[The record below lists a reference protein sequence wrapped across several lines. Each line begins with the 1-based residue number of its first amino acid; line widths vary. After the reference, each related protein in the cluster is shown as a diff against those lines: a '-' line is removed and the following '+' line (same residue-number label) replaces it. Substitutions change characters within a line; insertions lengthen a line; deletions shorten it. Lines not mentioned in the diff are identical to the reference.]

1 MLETKENNIWSDIQT
16 IFHKEFGSEIYNS
29 WLSKLNFVS
38 YNLNSICL
46 SVETSFIK
54 EWITKEFLNGKK
66 RKINGEYVWIK
77 KGIKQLLLEK
87 FNIKIVEIIIDNSV
101 KSQNINYE
109 ADNVVSISEHNNV
122 YTIGAELNKLFT
134 FENYVVGESNKLAY
148 SVAKS
153 IINEEAIGFDVNP
166 LFLYSEVGLGKTH
179 LIQAMAWELKEK
191 YKNKNIVYL
200 SAEKFMYLF
209 VQSLQNKDIN
219 AFKEQFRN
227 IDILLI
233 DDIQFIAGK
242 EGTQKEFFYT
252 FNTLLSDNKKI
263 ILACN
268 KAPDNM
274 ENIDNQLKSRMSSGI
289 VVDINRPDYDMRFR
303 LAKKKAEVLGLQCSD
318 EIFEYI
324 AKNITTTNR
333 DIEGAIKK
341 LLVHQKFINSNI
353 TIDIVKT
360 ILKDTLNANK
370 KIITIDKIQQKVADF
385 YKITKTELLS
395 DRRDRKFSLPRQIA
409 FYLSKKITQKS
420 FPEIGREFGNKNHA
434 TVIFAYNKIIKE
446 VEKNTEILSN
456 ITEIEKLLK
465 A

>member
-1 MLETKENNIWSDIQT
+1 
-16 IFHKEFGSEIYNS
+16 
-29 WLSKLNFVS
+29 
-38 YNLNSICL
+38 
-46 SVETSFIK
+46 
-54 EWITKEFLNGKK
+54 
-66 RKINGEYVWIK
+66 
-77 KGIKQLLLEK
+77 
-87 FNIKIVEIIIDNSV
+87 
-101 KSQNINYE
+101 
-109 ADNVVSISEHNNV
+109 
-122 YTIGAELNKLFT
+122 
-134 FENYVVGESNKLAY
+134 
-148 SVAKS
+148 
-153 IINEEAIGFDVNP
+153 
-166 LFLYSEVGLGKTH
+166 
-179 LIQAMAWELKEK
+179 
-191 YKNKNIVYL
+191 
-200 SAEKFMYLF
+200 
-209 VQSLQNKDIN
+209 
-219 AFKEQFRN
+219 
-227 IDILLI
+227 
-233 DDIQFIAGK
+233 
-242 EGTQKEFFYT
+242 
-252 FNTLLSDNKKI
+252 
-263 ILACN
+263 
-268 KAPDNM
+268 M